1 MSGTD
6 EVYSVN
12 KDIDTNEITQKI
24 SCEEITEQDPNAKE
38 NCKNSVSNINKN
50 MVAQQESHTNSNF
63 SRTLRRVPRP
73 CIVLET
79 IETLLSTLGEGR
91 GITYVKSIV
100 VHEIPLFSWQI

>member
-1 MSGTD
+1 MLLL
-6 EVYSVN
+6 
-12 KDIDTNEITQKI
+12 KDIKAG
-24 SCEEITEQDPNAKE
+24 PK
-38 NCKNSVSNINKN
+38 
-50 MVAQQESHTNSNF
+50 
-63 SRTLRRVPRP
+63 P